1 MRPHDDKEPLR
12 CNGCYA
18 KSSPSSVE
26 YSVFIFVPAVATVP
40 AAPGRGKAQVRVN
53 IMGIVCAVRSCKNR
67 SMHRKMLSF
76 FRFPRDPDLC
86 LKWIT
91 LCKRADLCVTFKEH
105 GSEPLYRMYRVCSD
119 HFQESD
125 FKDQKLKSTGLK
137 KNAVPARNLGP
148 RSARECRKACKH
160 SGNSARSERTTQSL
174 APEPPTADSPVELE
188 IISFKVITGIDVD
201 ENADAH
207 SASPPASPA
216 FEYEKSPDSMLL
228 DPSEEDAE
236 IPACPDDFLLRRE
249 GSGLDHSNSE
259 SDCDDEVATMM
270 NIDTLPLEGLRTS
283 LRDLYRKHRR
293 LKAVYLETVRL
304 LEESSGKV
312 LETAQLLKESTGKVE
327 RLEATL
333 DELRA
338 RHCDAS

>member
-1 MRPHDDKEPLR
+1 M
-12 CNGCYA
+12 
-18 KSSPSSVE
+18 
-26 YSVFIFVPAVATVP
+26 
-40 AAPGRGKAQVRVN
+40 
-53 IMGIVCAVRSCKNR
+53 
-67 SMHRKMLSF
+67 
-76 FRFPRDPDLC
+76 
-86 LKWIT
+86 
-91 LCKRADLCVTFKEH
+91 
-105 GSEPLYRMYRVCSD
+105 
-119 HFQESD
+119 
-125 FKDQKLKSTGLK
+125 
-137 KNAVPARNLGP
+137 PARNLGP